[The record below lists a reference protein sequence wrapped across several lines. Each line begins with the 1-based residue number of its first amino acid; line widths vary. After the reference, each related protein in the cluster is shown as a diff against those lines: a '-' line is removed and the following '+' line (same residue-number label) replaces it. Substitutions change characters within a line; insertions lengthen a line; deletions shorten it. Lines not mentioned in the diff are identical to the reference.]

1 MEYLGRNTE
10 RFKTVQVLNDLTV
23 EKVLFVSNINDTRP
37 TAGQVLTW
45 DGRVITWKDDTN
57 TTYLPA
63 TSSVLGLL
71 KIEDDTEQSVAANA
85 VTATAARTYG
95 IQFNSS
101 DQAVVN
107 VPWTDTTY
115 TLPQA
120 TATTRGGVE
129 LFSNTVQSVAGTAVS
144 TTASRTYGVQLNSDD
159 QMVVNVPWV
168 DTDTKVT
175 LNGTTVNGVATF
187 ASTDTLNIQSTLTYA
202 SNTLTDSGALTIA
215 NTGNMTLDS
224 SGDIEINA
232 DGGDIDLK
240 DGTSNIVNFAGL
252 IASFGKADANTFQI
266 RREASGPGVAG
277 GSMTFLSGTS
287 AAAAANLAGGQ
298 MNFTNGVGY
307 GNQNLGAYTFWG
319 GINATALGGS
329 STDPVNGG
337 RISPLWTLQ
346 SGPATTT
353 TDGVYQAYLFSP
365 ERDDKFLNFQCG
377 WGGVS
382 KISTVDGAGGTAADL
397 NLSVQGNVEINAQ
410 GGDINFKDGAAQL
423 ALISTTGLDFT
434 DNLNA
439 GIQFEGSTDDAHKTR
454 INVIDPTATRDINF
468 PNASGTVALTTDT
481 LGGQYWHQMVPGY
494 RQNNTSTTNYYT
506 FYRNWYE
513 NWSNSDSDPTS
524 ISSTDSY
531 SSFMIAPRAGQITN
545 IKIQGTSNDVGYN
558 DPFKFYMYKG
568 ALSNNSGSMSLT
580 LIATTSAITPPASAN
595 KTWSHTQD
603 FTGASFSEDDN
614 LYIWLKKDSNTGN
627 QDLFFNININGIY
640 TN

>member
-85 VTATAARTYG
+85 VSATAARTYG

-120 TATTRGGVE
+120 TATARGGVE

-144 TTASRTYGVQLNSDD
+144 TTASRTYGVQLNGDD

-187 ASTDTLNIQSTLTYA
+187 ASTDTLDIESTLTYA
-202 SNTLTDSGALTIA
+202 SNILTIGPLTTTSVGIQTPTKSSGQGGDRMNLICGNSGAGTDINAGQVQFWSGLG
-215 NTGNMTLDS
+215 TGNKPGGHYNFFGAPAANPGGGAGVSRESYLFRVYTEVGGGATSSFTRLYDCNNDRNHFTTEVKANGQTNLTTQDFASHNADLAITADGAVDIITTDASNDITLNS
-224 SGDIEINA
+224 AGEIELNA
-232 DGGDIDLK
+232 DGG
-240 DGTSNIVNFAGL
+240 N
-252 IASFGKADANTFQI
+252 
-266 RREASGPGVAG
+266 
-277 GSMTFLSGTS
+277 
-287 AAAAANLAGGQ
+287 
-298 MNFTNGVGY
+298 
-307 GNQNLGAYTFWG
+307 
-319 GINATALGGS
+319 
-329 STDPVNGG
+329 
-337 RISPLWTLQ
+337 
-346 SGPATTT
+346 
-353 TDGVYQAYLFSP
+353 
-365 ERDDKFLNFQCG
+365 
-377 WGGVS
+377 
-382 KISTVDGAGGTAADL
+382 
-397 NLSVQGNVEINAQ
+397 
-410 GGDINFKDGAAQL
+410 INFKDDTAQL

-454 INVIDPTATRDINF
+454 INVIDPTVTRDINF

-568 ALSNNSGSMSLT
+568 ALSNNSGSLSLT

-603 FTGASFSEDDN
+603 FTGATFSEDDN

-627 QDLFFNININGIY
+627 QDLFFNININGLY